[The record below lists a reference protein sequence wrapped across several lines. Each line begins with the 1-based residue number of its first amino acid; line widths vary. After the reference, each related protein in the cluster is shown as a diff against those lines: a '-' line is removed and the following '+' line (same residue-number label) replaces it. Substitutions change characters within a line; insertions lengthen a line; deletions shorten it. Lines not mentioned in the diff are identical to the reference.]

1 MNIGSELLERKN
13 WGQSLLIIL
22 FLIYLISGYKLPYGL
37 ATLIDTIWGKVFIII
52 IVFILFALC
61 NPILGILGFF
71 VAYKLLMSST
81 IETGTYGKE
90 HYIPGEEKKY
100 AEMINHN
107 KFPYTLEQEI
117 VTLRAPIYKYDS
129 DNTKYSF
136 NPTLDDQHEAASI
149 HYNGVI

>member
-1 MNIGSELLERKN
+1 MNIVSELLERKN

-37 ATLIDTIWGKVFIII
+37 ATLIDTIWGKVIIII